1 LTPLRLL
8 RDRVAIAPTSD
19 ENETAAQT
27 IEATSPFESRPVD
40 RIRWRHLDLH
50 VARRLIGVAEQRQ
63 PETLSDE
70 DLLAGA
76 SLRGLVWHD
85 LSYFY
90 RIEER
95 GSGFRRMRDQMLDHG
110 LDQPLLGTD
119 TGYFQVT
126 FPGPGDN
133 IDRLRVPE
141 KQLLITPAVEA
152 QLSDRQQRV
161 LRHVLEAGSVTRRW
175 CVAEFHVANDTAGR
189 DLKSL
194 TDMGLLIPEGRARA
208 VRYVLGTPPEST
220 DNRPTIRWNR
230 PIGNSLRCL
239 CPGRSKIGNM

>member
-1 LTPLRLL
+1 MTPLRLL

-141 KQLLITPAVEA
+141 KQLLISPAVEA
-152 QLSDRQQRV
+152 RLNERQRKMAV
-161 LRHVLEAGSVTRRW
+161 MLAEGEGLTSRRCEAEFGVTR
-175 CVAEFHVANDTAGR
+175 DTATR
-189 DLKSL
+189 DFNLL
-194 TDMGLLIPEGRARA
+194 LELGLARERGTRTFDEVRPRPDPLIVG
-208 VRYVLGTPPEST
+208 
-220 DNRPTIRWNR
+220 
-230 PIGNSLRCL
+230 
-239 CPGRSKIGNM
+239 